1 MLTLWVFFSKI
12 NLGILTPLV
21 HLMISTLNFPRIKI
35 TLSVR
40 QSYVL
45 YRNLYANGNEQM
57 FVCNFSTLYRNVL
70 M

>member
-1 MLTLWVFFSKI
+1 MGFSSKT

-35 TLSVR
+35 TLPVR

-45 YRNLYANGNEQM
+45 YRNLYANGGEHM
-57 FVCNFSTLYRNVL
+57 KKLTPMSDK
-70 M
+70 